1 MSKIASPAV
10 TTETAQ
16 FWAKA
21 NEGQFTVPQCKAC
34 GKFHWYPRA
43 YCPFC
48 DSDKVE
54 LKPAVETGSLKIVT
68 TAEDYHVLVDSR
80 EILHRIA
87 REATLPGIPQGKH
100 MVRFVHATLGT
111 QEKEVILSAGDIE
124 SVTFDLGDTDKK

>member
-10 TTETAQ
+10 TSETAQ

-21 NEGQFTVPQCKAC
+21 NDGQFTVPQCRTC

-54 LKPAVETGSLKIVT
+54 LKPAKGTGKIYSYSVARRGKDSYVIAYVTLDEGVTMMTNIVNADNAKLAIGQGVRVTLVESENGQRVPMFEP
-68 TAEDYHVLVDSR
+68 A
-80 EILHRIA
+80 
-87 REATLPGIPQGKH
+87 
-100 MVRFVHATLGT
+100 
-111 QEKEVILSAGDIE
+111 
-124 SVTFDLGDTDKK
+124 

>member
-1 MSKIASPAV
+1 MSKIASPSV

-21 NEGQFTVPQCKAC
+21 NDGQLTVPQCKSC

-54 LKPAVETGSLKIVT
+54 LQPAKGTGTIYSYSVARRGKDSYVIAYVTLAIGQGVRVALVESENGQRVPMFEP
-68 TAEDYHVLVDSR
+68 A
-80 EILHRIA
+80 
-87 REATLPGIPQGKH
+87 
-100 MVRFVHATLGT
+100 
-111 QEKEVILSAGDIE
+111 
-124 SVTFDLGDTDKK
+124 